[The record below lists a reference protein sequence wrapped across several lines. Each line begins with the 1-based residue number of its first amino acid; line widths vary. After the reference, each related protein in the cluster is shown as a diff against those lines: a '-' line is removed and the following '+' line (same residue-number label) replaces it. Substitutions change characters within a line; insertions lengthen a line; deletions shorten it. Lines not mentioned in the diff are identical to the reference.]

1 MRAAIPIA
9 ILLGSLGIPAQ
20 SQPIDLTG
28 RYVMEGSMDGPRG
41 QSYKGECNLQRN
53 GTYYRAFCV
62 NGNDRYTGKGLAS
75 GETFSLYLGEYLL
88 VYRIAPD
95 RRLAGTWVHIAS
107 DATGKETLTPK

>member
-1 MRAAIPIA
+1 MRAAIA
-9 ILLGSLGIPAQ
+9 VAVLVGSLAFPAQ
-20 SQPIDLTG
+20 SQSADLTG
-28 RYVMEGSMDGPRG
+28 TYVMEGRMDGPRG
-41 QSYKGECNLQRN
+41 AAYKGECELRQN
-53 GTYYRAFCV
+53 GAYYQVFCV
-62 NGNDRYTGKGLAS
+62 NGNDRYTGKGMVS